1 MIFRD
6 RADAGRR
13 LAERLRHFDWTN
25 AIVLALPRGG
35 VPVAYEVATAI
46 DAPLD
51 VVVVRKLGIPGHEEL
66 AMGAIAS
73 GGVRVLNE
81 EVLAR
86 LPHPAEQLD
95 GVTQRELAELQRREA
110 EFREGR
116 PAVEIEGRQVIL
128 VDDGLATGATMRA
141 AALAVKHRGAASITV
156 AVPVGAPESCDTIR
170 SEVDELVCV
179 HAPWDFTAVGQFYQ
193 EFAQTTDGEVRE
205 LLSRSTLEVTKQ

>member
-1 MIFRD
+1 
-6 RADAGRR
+6 
-13 LAERLRHFDWTN
+13 
-25 AIVLALPRGG
+25 
-35 VPVAYEVATAI
+35 
-46 DAPLD
+46 
-51 VVVVRKLGIPGHEEL
+51 
-66 AMGAIAS
+66 MGAIAS

-116 PAVEIEGRQVIL
+116 PPVEIEGRLVIL

-156 AVPVGAPESCDTIR
+156 AIPVGAPESCDTIR